1 MSEEKLFTQTEL
13 NDIIGER
20 IGRLKEKYRTVNVD
34 RDITKELRKEIDTL
48 RHTVEELKHIVQE
61 MRGE

>member
-13 NDIIGER
+13 NEIIGER
-20 IGRLKEKYRTVNVD
+20 IGRLKEKYQTVKVD
-34 RDITKELRKEIDTL
+34 RNVTKELRKEIDSL
-48 RHTVEELKHIVQE
+48 RFAVEELKHIVEE

>member
-1 MSEEKLFTQTEL
+1 MSDEKLFTQAEL

-20 IGRLKEKYRTVNVD
+20 IGRLKEKYRTVKIN
-34 RDITKELRKEIDTL
+34 RDVTDELRKEIDTL

-61 MRGE
+61 MKGE

>member
-20 IGRLKEKYRTVNVD
+20 IGRLKQKYQTAKVD
-34 RDITKELRKEIDTL
+34 RDVTKELRKEIDTL
-48 RHTVEELKHIVQE
+48 RHTVEELKHIVLE
-61 MRGE
+61 MKGE

>member
-1 MSEEKLFTQTEL
+1 MSEEKLFSQEEL

-34 RDITKELRKEIDTL
+34 RDVTKELRKEIDSL
-48 RHTVEELKHIVQE
+48 RFAVEELKHIVEE